1 MLKALRK
8 NTKTLLWVAASIFI
22 LATFM
27 GLGGY
32 FFTRTSNVVAK
43 VNGIKISYDTF
54 NATYLQRLNGY
65 RNMYNAEITDEMANN
80 LKKVVLEEMIRKTL
94 LMQEARK
101 RKLKV
106 SDAELNDYIQKFPYF
121 QKDGRF
127 NQQLYLGII
136 RNQLHTTPGELEN
149 DIRQSMMMAKL
160 HDQVTA
166 EVTAVPAKEIDEA
179 LAKYQKEK
187 KPAGTKAMD
196 PARERLAVTQE
207 LLQQKK
213 EKVYEVWYNEL
224 KAKSRIEENLEK
236 VEQEMQKYGTRG

>member
-8 NTKTLLWVAASIFI
+8 NTKTLLWFAASVFI

-43 VNGIKISYDTF
+43 VNGVKITYENFSATF
-54 NATYLQRLNGY
+54 MQRLNSY
-65 RNMYNAEITDEMANN
+65 RNMYNTEITDEMTNN
-80 LKKVVLEEMIRKTL
+80 LKKMVLEDMIRKTL

-101 RKLKV
+101 RNLKV
-106 SDAELNDYIQKFPYF
+106 NDEELNDYIQKFPYF
-121 QKDGRF
+121 QKDGHF

-149 DIRQSMMMAKL
+149 EIRQSMIMAKQ
-160 HDQVTA
+160 HDQVVA
-166 EVTAVPAKEIDEA
+166 EVTTIPDKEIDEA
-179 LAKYQKEK
+179 LAKRQKEK
-187 KPAGTKAMD
+187 KPAAAKTID
-196 PARERLAVTQE
+196 PVRERLAVTQE

-224 KAKSRIEENLEK
+224 KAKSKIENNLER
-236 VEQEMQKYGTRG
+236 VEQDMQKYGTRG